1 MIDAQFKSEEKYS
14 KLSIAYEG
22 QEESKLVCETID
34 KIIPKYSLQPES
46 YTCNI
51 SQGKDV
57 VVLEYHD
64 DVNREAGEVFEE
76 LIKALGIKCTNN

>member
-22 QEESKLVCETID
+22 EEESKLVCSTID
-34 KIIPKYSLQPES
+34 KVTAKYSIKPES
-46 YTCNI
+46 YSCNI
-51 SQGKDV
+51 SEGKDV

-76 LIKALGIKCTNN
+76 LICALGIKCTN

>member
-1 MIDAQFKSEEKYS
+1 MIDAQFKSEEKYA

-22 QEESKLVCETID
+22 KEESELVCSTID
-34 KIIPKYSLQPES
+34 KVTAKYSIKPES
-46 YTCNI
+46 YSCNI
-51 SQGKDV
+51 SEGKDV

-76 LIKALGIKCTNN
+76 LIKALGIKCSN